1 MSTRSL
7 TESEGDFIF
16 ALRDLLNKYQVKIE
30 YDPNNTPVFC
40 DENGVGIFLS
50 IHDIYNKL

>member
-16 ALRDLLNKYQVKIE
+16 ALRDLLNKYQVEIE